1 MFPASLEKAGPKH
14 STSVPFSSKVAVP
27 LSVDEK
33 EVAFVVPN
41 PVPVVTVKGLPDP
54 QGLGSSAVLCTREH
68 SLLPT
73 TLQMVI
79 PFLSPVTMHLKV
91 KVSPG
96 QVGGAAVNCPA
107 TSPGRDQ
114 TLNTAY
120 TVDMILSCS
129 KVTKLLS
136 HSSAFLFI
144 CTTQKNKGL
153 PPVDSALC
161 HDKLVSQK
169 CAACS
174 GLLHDDE
181 LSH

>member
-27 LSVDEK
+27 LNVDEK
-33 EVAFVVPN
+33 EVALVPN

-73 TLQMVI
+73 TLQTVI
-79 PFLSPVTMHLKV
+79 PFLSPVTVHLKV

-96 QVGGAAVNCPA
+96 QVGGAAVNCAA
-107 TSPGRDQ
+107 TSPWRDQ
-114 TLNTAY
+114 TLHTAY

-136 HSSAFLFI
+136 RSSAFLFI
-144 CTTQKNKGL
+144 CTTHKNKGL
-153 PPVDSALC
+153 PTVDSALC
-161 HDKLVSQK
+161 HDKLVSQE
-169 CAACS
+169 CVACS